1 MSSQLG
7 RRRTWERREERSR
20 QLIRRA
26 QRIEVLVVRL
36 LNALVQRG
44 RSPHA
49 GLDAGRA
56 LAELLDVEGASVAEV
71 LRRCRGELG
80 RSEIERLKTLA
91 RPPSDVRRSPEESP
105 RPPGAGTNRD
115 ELILLV
121 EGMPDDQVAVL
132 LADAKRLAGSKPRG
146 TWLPEFVGM
155 IKDGPSDGSTAVGR
169 GGVS

>member
-7 RRRTWERREERSR
+7 RRRSWERREERSR

-26 QRIEVLVVRL
+26 QRIEALVIRV
-36 LNALVQRG
+36 LNALAQRG

-49 GLDAGRA
+49 DLDVGLA
-56 LAELLDVEGASVAEV
+56 LAELLDVEGVSVAEV

-80 RSEIERLKTLA
+80 RSEIERLKSLA

-105 RPPGAGTNRD
+105 RLPGMSANRD
-115 ELILLV
+115 ELIHLV
-121 EGMPDDQVAVL
+121 EGMPADQVAVL
-132 LADAKRLAGSKPRG
+132 LADAKRLAGSKSRG
-146 TWLPEFVGM
+146 TWPPEFVGM
-155 IKDGPSDGSTAVGR
+155 VKDGPSDGSTAVGR